1 MGVVSH
7 QAFTDLSLRYKR
19 VTWQG
24 SFPRA
29 GLCCPRPSSGTATPS
44 ATLPARRD
52 FPFQRLYAPP
62 APGPQAPGAGEGF
75 PSSRTHPLTIPL
87 PLPRRVPQRLHVQVL
102 SAFHG
107 LRREFS
113 GSAPSCPFTGLASRG
128 CRIRLMLRA
137 GQSLPQRGFRR
148 CASTLGVSPQ
158 RRQPAT
164 GPPGS
169 YPDRTFTGWR
179 TRAYAWASSFLHLL
193 SLPVPHAAG
202 HTNQSSRVAAARSSA
217 VWRLSAPACRDDRP
231 RVHRIDGSR
240 WSGYAQCRAAKA
252 RSLAADR

>member
-1 MGVVSH
+1 MVTPSTPGGTPVATDLVPCALQDVPAADLVVERVETSGRRPLGRLVQLALKLSGLVMGVVSH

-75 PSSRTHPLTIPL
+75 PSSRVHPLAIPL

-164 GPPGS
+164 GPPG
-169 YPDRTFTGWR
+169 TGLR
-179 TRAYAWASSFLHLL
+179 VGLFLPPPPLPTGAPRCWAHESI
-193 SLPVPHAAG
+193 V
-202 HTNQSSRVAAARSSA
+202 
-217 VWRLSAPACRDDRP
+217 
-231 RVHRIDGSR
+231 
-240 WSGYAQCRAAKA
+240 
-252 RSLAADR
+252 